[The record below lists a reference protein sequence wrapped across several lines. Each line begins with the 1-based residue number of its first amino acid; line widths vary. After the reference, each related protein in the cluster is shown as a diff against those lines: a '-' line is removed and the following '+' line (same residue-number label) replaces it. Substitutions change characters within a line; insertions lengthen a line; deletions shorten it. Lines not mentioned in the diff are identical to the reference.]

1 MRKASVLLAVMAC
14 AAFGRSEMP
23 VTPSVSLQ
31 VTTPQR
37 FNASLGLSFTE
48 MASIWGPKAGLLV
61 RLEPGL
67 GAGKAHV
74 GGRFAFAMAFI
85 DLFYTDLTASV
96 MHTWGRTWGGLEK
109 DQTYLG
115 GEVRFG
121 ANLLLGTVGIYRHV
135 HGSDEDHDWVFSLGA
150 GLGI

>member
-1 MRKASVLLAVMAC
+1 MRRAIVVLSAIAF
-14 AAFGRSEMP
+14 AAFGRGAAP
-23 VTPSVSLQ
+23 LTPTASLQ

-37 FNASLGLSFTE
+37 LNASIGIATIE
-48 MASIWGPKAGLLV
+48 MATIWGPKAGMLV

-67 GAGKAHV
+67 GAGKAHI
-74 GGRFAFAMAFI
+74 GGRFAFAIAFI

-121 ANLLLGTVGIYRHV
+121 ASLLLGTFGVYKHV
-135 HGSDEDHDWVFSLGA
+135 HGSDEDHDWVISLGA